1 MVSQV
6 KFKFS
11 KFVLAFHRIH
21 SFLAVLCVSNENR
34 WRLYKIFT
42 LRHFQPRGIRR
53 HESTCKR
60 FREISCQPETKKSR
74 LSNFNFCFIIAVGL
88 HIQTIKQRS
97 TFWKC
102 QAEKIIF
109 ILLIHST
116 QIHLNFSTLFLRL
129 LVELGRAE
137 RKTHVDF
144 AFESDTQRAKSAEKF
159 NEVEEK
165 NKKRKTNCSLFKLCC
180 TQC

>member
-11 KFVLAFHRIH
+11 KFVLAFYRIH
-21 SFLAVLCVSNENR
+21 SFLGVLCVLNGNR
-34 WRLYKIFT
+34 WRLYKNLT
-42 LRHFQPRGIRR
+42 LRHFKPRGIRS

-60 FREISCQPETKKSR
+60 VREISCQPETKKSR
-74 LSNFNFCFIIAVGL
+74 LSNFNFCIIIAVGL
-88 HIQTIKQRS
+88 HIQTASKQRS

-129 LVELGRAE
+129 LVELDEPRGKRTLTLLLKATQTARRE
-137 RKTHVDF
+137 RRKV
-144 AFESDTQRAKSAEKF
+144 QRSRR
-159 NEVEEK
+159 EE
-165 NKKRKTNCSLFKLCC
+165 
-180 TQC
+180 